1 MCARCDISRRSLLL
15 GGGALA
21 ASLTTGIAQA
31 RIRPAD
37 MAPLIGPHFQPT
49 DTDEQGLWQ
58 LMERAEEEISG
69 SNLLIKDPQL
79 VGYLQDIIGH
89 VGGPAAKD
97 MRIYLAHV
105 PDFNAMM
112 FPSGFAVVFSG
123 LLLRMRNEAQLA
135 GVVAHESGHFLRR
148 HMIRSWRDM
157 KRKSD
162 IFAIGAMAA
171 GVAGAGAGV
180 YMGDYIQLAQL
191 ATILSLF
198 RYSRE
203 MEAEAD
209 AMGAR
214 LIAEAGYQPMEMANV
229 WQQLIGEENASAA
242 YRRKHRRR
250 PDLFDT
256 HPSEDARFADLRIS
270 AAEVTV
276 PGRAYET
283 GRDRYIRTIGPIREM
298 LLEDQVKLNDPG
310 ASQYLLNTLALD
322 GWNGLLRY
330 YEGEVW
336 RLRNRAGD
344 DARAAQSYAV
354 AVAYPDAPADA
365 WRWHGLSLIKEGRSG
380 EGKAALGK
388 YLQLKPTAPD
398 APFIRQMIG

>member
-1 MCARCDISRRSLLL
+1 VS
-15 GGGALA
+15 
-21 ASLTTGIAQA
+21 
-31 RIRPAD
+31 
-37 MAPLIGPHFQPT
+37 
-49 DTDEQGLWQ
+49 
-58 LMERAEEEISG
+58 
-69 SNLLIKDPQL
+69 
-79 VGYLQDIIGH
+79 YLQGVIGH

-112 FPSGFAVVFSG
+112 FPSGFAVVFTG

-135 GVVAHESGHFLRR
+135 GVIAHESGHFLRR

-171 GVAGAGAGV
+171 GVAGGAAGV

-191 ATILSLF
+191 GTILSLF
-198 RYSRE
+198 QYSRA

-214 LIAEAGYQPMEMANV
+214 LIAEAGYQPIEMANV
-229 WQQLIGEENASAA
+229 WQQLIGEEDASAA

-250 PDLFDT
+250 GSLFDT
-256 HPSEDARFADLRIS
+256 HPSEESRLADLKIS
-270 AAEVTV
+270 AGEVTV
-276 PGRAYET
+276 PGRSYAT
-283 GRDRYIRTIGPIREM
+283 GRERYLKAIAPIRET

-322 GWNGLLRY
+322 GWNGLLRF

-344 DARAAQSYAV
+344 DVRAAQSYAV
-354 AVAYPDAPADA
+354 SVVYPDAPADA
-365 WRWHGLSLIKEGRSG
+365 WRWHGLSLMKEGRSS
-380 EGKAALGK
+380 EAKDALGR
-388 YLQLKPTAPD
+388 YLRMKPAAPD